1 MINKIFFASIGLL
14 VMIYV
19 YKKVAKNKMA
29 EKESFFWIIGSI
41 MIFLL
46 SLFPQIIDFIA
57 DKLHIYYPPSMLFMI
72 GIIFTLILVFRLTIY
87 VSILRQEVRELA
99 QRNAI
104 LEKKLDN
111 INRKSIFK

>member
-19 YKKVAKNKMA
+19 YKKVAKNKMV
-29 EKESFFWIIGSI
+29 EKESFFWMFGAI

-46 SLFPQIIDFIA
+46 SLFPQVLDFVA
-57 DKLHIYYPPSMLFMI
+57 DKLYIYYPPSMLFMI

-87 VSILRQEVRELA
+87 VSILQQQVKELA

-111 INRKSIFK
+111 IDRKL